1 MKEQLIKPSEE
12 LTKQKENQE
21 KIIWSLD
28 LMVNLFNCSDF
39 AFEEKVIQQLAQ
51 ELGEKV
57 DEGGEVVGIVN
68 EFGKH
73 EEAMHGLRLI
83 HETQNA
89 LITAHFVNKTK
100 NIYLN
105 IHSCAGYRPSEVIAL
120 IVEKVKPG
128 SYSCQ
133 KVFRD

>member
-1 MKEQLIKPSEE
+1 MKKELIKPVEE
-12 LTKQKENQE
+12 IEQKAE

-28 LMVNLFNCSDF
+28 LMLNLYNCDF
-39 AFEEKVIQQLAQ
+39 ELEEKAIRNLAQ
-51 ELGEKV
+51 KIGEKV
-57 DEGGEVVGIVN
+57 DKGGEILGIVN

-73 EEAMHGLRLI
+73 EESMKGLRLI

-89 LITAHFVNKTK
+89 LITAHFIEANK

-105 IHSCAGYRPSEVIAL
+105 IHSCAGYRPSE
-120 IVEKVKPG
+120 IVELVAGETKPEH
-128 SYSCQ
+128 YSCQ